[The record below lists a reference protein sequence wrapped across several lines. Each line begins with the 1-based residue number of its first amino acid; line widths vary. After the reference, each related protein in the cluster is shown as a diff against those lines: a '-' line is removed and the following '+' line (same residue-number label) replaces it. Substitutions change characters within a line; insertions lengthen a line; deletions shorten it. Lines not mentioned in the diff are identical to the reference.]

1 MCFKLAPQWNDR
13 KSIWK
18 TDKRLLSN
26 LNHTFVF
33 CVVWL
38 SKNSYLLSVF
48 FNIKAI
54 NYFEMHSVFTTRGRH
69 RFWEKS
75 LWGKFIRKKRIKIT
89 LRQWM
94 NLWKRKNFCIK
105 GQFHRRFYACNWTYA
120 NHAQDTNTKF
130 HGQQRL
136 QVNEKIHRKWNL
148 SKLAITFVF
157 VCSM

>member
-18 TDKRLLSN
+18 SDKRLLSN

-38 SKNSYLLSVF
+38 SKNSYLLSLF
-48 FNIKAI
+48 FNINAI
-54 NYFEMHSVFTTRGRH
+54 NYFKMHSVFTTRVRH

-75 LWGKFIRKKRIKIT
+75 LWGKFTRKKRIKIT

-94 NLWKRKNFCIK
+94 NLWKRKFSVLKVNFK
-105 GQFHRRFYACNWTYA
+105 GDFVHVIELTQTMHKTQTLNFM
-120 NHAQDTNTKF
+120 DSKD
-130 HGQQRL
+130 
-136 QVNEKIHRKWNL
+136 RK
-148 SKLAITFVF
+148 
-157 VCSM
+157 SMKNSQKVKS